1 MATYD
6 KEYDVPEYEYD
17 EDEGNEEDKQNA
29 AGANKLQY
37 TGVHSAGFKDLLL
50 KP

>member
-17 EDEGNEEDKQNA
+17 EDENEEDKQNA
-29 AGANKLQY
+29 AGANK
-37 TGVHSAGFKDLLL
+37 
-50 KP
+50 

>member
-17 EDEGNEEDKQNA
+17 EDDNEEDKQNA
-29 AGANKLQY
+29 AGANK
-37 TGVHSAGFKDLLL
+37 
-50 KP
+50 